1 MIEKKSNLNVLL
13 VSTITIIIAVSLVAG
28 LVVSFVANLSL
39 NQKMPASANRPT
51 KVDLVILKESS
62 CNDCFDL
69 TPVVETIKGENVKVN
84 SEKTIEISTKEGKE
98 LLSKYGITQ
107 IPSLLLSGEIDKNT
121 GLKSLLSKWGEI
133 KDNTFV
139 LRQIGAPYFDVSS
152 GKVRGNVQLTMLTD
166 TSCRECYDV
175 TKHEEIL
182 KQFGFEDKEAKVV
195 SVKLSDGQELVDKY
209 NIKLVPTIILSGDLD
224 AYPSLVKVWSQV
236 GTVETD
242 GVYVFREGVKQMGI
256 YEDLS
261 TGKIIT
267 PKLVTPP
274 SQP

>member
-1 MIEKKSNLNVLL
+1 MMEKKSNLNILL
-13 VSTITIIIAVSLVAG
+13 FSAVAIIIAVSLVVG
-28 LVVSFVANLSL
+28 LVISLVANLSL
-39 NQKMPASANRPT
+39 NQKMPASANKPT
-51 KVDLVILKESS
+51 KVDIVLLKESS
-62 CNDCFDL
+62 CSDCFDL
-69 TPVVETIKGENVKVN
+69 TPVIENIKSENVKIN
-84 SEKTIEISTKEGKE
+84 SEKTIEISTQEGKD

-107 IPSLLLSGEIDKNT
+107 IPSLLLSGNMDNNA

-133 KDNTFV
+133 KDGTFV
-139 LRQIGAPYFDVSS
+139 LRQIGAPYFEVNS
-152 GKVRGNVQLTMLTD
+152 GKIRGKIQLTMLTD
-166 TSCRECYDV
+166 TSCNECYDV

-182 KQFGFEDKEAKVV
+182 KQFGFADKEAKVV
-195 SVKLSDGQELVDKY
+195 SVQLSDGQELVDKY

-224 AYPSLVKVWSQV
+224 AYSSLVKVWSQV

-267 PKLVTPP
+267 PKPVTTPN
-274 SQP
+274 QP